1 MRALIGLLI
10 LGGLFIMAASWQNRM
25 TSKIMVDRS
34 TRYNVPSDSVGTD
47 EGWSRLVLGRGS
59 GADPLP
65 VPEAVSGSRGLANAP
80 ANITRRAAPERGGPA
95 AHPPAPPKEQIPPDR
110 VYVVRSDDV
119 LSKICQA
126 HYDVRPLHEVV
137 ERVARYN
144 DLVNANAIKAG
155 DELRLPAARALFP
168 DRD

>member
-25 TSKIMVDRS
+25 TSRLRSDRQ

-59 GADPLP
+59 GAEPLS
-65 VPEAVSGSRGLANAP
+65 VPESALRSLPPAAAV
-80 ANITRRAAPERGGPA
+80 RRDVRQSGPA
-95 AHPPAPPKEQIPPDR
+95 RGPVARTPSPPSVQIPPDR
-110 VYVVRSDDV
+110 VYVVRSNDV
-119 LSKICQA
+119 LSKICQS
-126 HYDVRPLHEVV
+126 HYEVRPLHEVV

-144 DLVNANAIKAG
+144 DLASPDAIKAG
-155 DELRLPAARALFP
+155 DELRLPVARALFP